1 MWAYVITF
9 TYACVCIGTWY
20 PKVGSWLMMINIYPV
35 AGPGTVIILISKSSN
50 QQLLA
55 LSRPVLPRITHH
67 LIILLLGYYW
77 GLLLA
82 SISIAGTGG
91 WLSSW
96 SRRSRTRTRRTRTR
110 RDMQWVGWR
119 GKLYSSPSSSSLQLL
134 FDFDWRTQVLWLP
147 WIGLDSMCT
156 YSQSRSWAVKVLLNN

>member
-1 MWAYVITF
+1 
-9 TYACVCIGTWY
+9 
-20 PKVGSWLMMINIYPV
+20 MMINIYPV

-91 WLSSW
+91 
-96 SRRSRTRTRRTRTR
+96 
-110 RDMQWVGWR
+110 
-119 GKLYSSPSSSSLQLL
+119 
-134 FDFDWRTQVLWLP
+134 
-147 WIGLDSMCT
+147 
-156 YSQSRSWAVKVLLNN
+156 